1 MTTKR
6 ELRVDKVTVL
16 AGLASNPAFTAMDYD
31 QRFATYCEI
40 MTLVVDVHEDHPD
53 EEPDKPTEPRSSFDW
68 DVAINMVLDSGD
80 EFRRD
85 YPSKNTAQTT
95 TSKLKKKYTD
105 FPVRFMTKQSETG
118 GGCIIVTK
126 RVVRAN

>member
-6 ELRVDKVTVL
+6 ELRTDKITVL
-16 AGLASNPAFTAMDYD
+16 AGLAANAHFTALEYD
-31 QRFATYCEI
+31 ERFNVYCEV
-40 MTLVVDVHEDHPD
+40 MTLVVDVHEDHED
-53 EEPDKPTEPRSSFDW
+53 EEPDKPAEPRMAFDW
-68 DVAINMVLDSGD
+68 DVAINAVLENGD

-95 TSKLKKKYTD
+95 TSKLKKKYGD
-105 FPVRFMTKQSETG
+105 MPVRFMARDSETG

-126 RVVRAN
+126 RPVRAI